1 MTKYH
6 SKYYSHFLTL
16 QHPNL
21 GVDRLSHSMFN
32 ATIDLNPHQVDAAL
46 FFFDNPLSNWV
57 ILADEVWLGKTIE
70 AWLVLNQLRSEYKRK
85 ILLIVPASLRKQR
98 SAELVDKFHI
108 PSIVLDNKT
117 YKELSKWWNNPF
129 SLWKDSVIICSYEFV
144 AKRWNDII
152 QQQRD
157 LIVIDEA
164 HKLRNVYKP
173 DNKRANEI
181 KSITTPYRK
190 LLLTAT
196 PLQNSLLELYG
207 LVSFV
212 DEQTFWDLTSFK
224 SQFVGDNVNFDDLK
238 ERISPLIHRTL
249 RKQVLEYISYTNRR
263 AITQSFTPSENEQK
277 LYEYV
282 SEFLQRDSLK
292 SVNNSQKTLI
302 TLIFRKL
309 LASSTRAIAGTL
321 DTMINRLENSHDFS
335 QLIDDEDLM
344 EVVSEDY
351 NEELWEPTWDVMK
364 ATLEQLQSEIKE
376 LKEFK
381 KIAYGINVDEKT
393 KSLLTALD
401 NAFARLSELWA
412 NKKAL
417 IFTESR
423 RTQDYLKE
431 YLEQHGY
438 ANKIVLFNWTNKHPE
453 SVKIYEQRLQ
463 KHANT
468 SMVTGSKE
476 SDMRAALVEHFKE
489 NDDCQIMLATESA
502 AEWVNLQFCSLLINY
517 DLPWNPQRIEQ
528 RIGRC
533 HRYGQKHDVIV
544 VNFLNT
550 KNLADQRVF
559 QLLEEKFKL
568 FEWVFG
574 ASDEVLWSIEDGK
587 DFEKKILE
595 IYQNCR
601 TDEEIKTAFDTLQ
614 DEYKESIDQRLW
626 DTRKKVLDNFDEDV
640 ARNLKL
646 KKEQTSLK
654 MDITKEYFW
663 NLTKVELQSKATFE
677 EYPHYRFQLDEELQD
692 YSGSYNLVPN
702 VEQAWYT
709 YRTTEWLWEYLIQ
722 QAKTRI
728 LSDAY
733 IYFDYSNHETNI
745 SILEDLVGSSW
756 YLIVS
761 KLRLQ
766 SFETEEYLIVSG
778 YNDDGEIISSN
789 ILEKLFSLQGMEN
802 QALHIEASHCEKLE
816 SIKEQSIKNISY
828 GALERNGKY
837 FDETITKLD
846 KWAEDKKY
854 SLEVQLKE
862 IKKEIAT
869 KKTESRK
876 VIELE
881 MKVQIQKQIKNLETK
896 QKELR
901 RKLFEAEDEIDNHK
915 EKLIWDLEK
924 RLRGWS
930 SVEDVMRIRWKI
942 V

>member
-1 MTKYH
+1 MNYYH

-21 GVDRLSHSMFN
+21 GVDRLSHAMFN

-57 ILADEVWLGKTIE
+57 ILADEVGLGKTIE
-70 AWLVLNQLRSEYKRK
+70 AWLVVNQLWSENKRK

-98 SAELVDKFHI
+98 SAELIDKFHI
-108 PSIVLDNKT
+108 PSTILDNKT
-117 YKELSKWWNNPF
+117 YKDLSKWWDNPF
-129 SLWKDSVIICSYEFV
+129 ALWKQSIVICSYEFV
-144 AKRWNDII
+144 AKRGLDIM
-152 QQQRD
+152 QQQWD

-181 KSITTPYRK
+181 KTIVTPYKK

-212 DEQTFWDLTSFK
+212 DEQTFGDLSSFK
-224 SQFVGDNVNFDDLK
+224 SQFIGDRINFDDLK

-282 SEFLQRDSLK
+282 SEFLQRESLK

-321 DTMINRLENSHDFS
+321 DTMINRLESSHDFS

-344 EVVSEDY
+344 NIVNEDY
-351 NEELWEPTWDVMK
+351 SEEQTEDVLK
-364 ATLEQLQSEIKE
+364 DTLIQLQWEINE

-381 KIAYGINVDEKT
+381 KIAYGIDVDEKT
-393 KSLLTALD
+393 KSLLAALE
-401 NAFARLSELWA
+401 NAFERLVELWA
-412 NKKAL
+412 NRKAL

-438 ANKIVLFNWTNKHPE
+438 KDKVVLFNGTNKHHE
-453 SVKIYEQRLQ
+453 SVAIYQKRLE
-463 KHANT
+463 KHKNT
-468 SMVTGSKE
+468 SMITGSKE

-489 NDDCQIMLATESA
+489 NEDCQIMLATESA
-502 AEWVNLQFCSLLINY
+502 AEWVNLQFCSLIINY

-574 ASDEVLWSIEDGK
+574 ASDEVLGSIEDGK

-595 IYQNCR
+595 IYQTCR
-601 TDEEIKTAFDTLQ
+601 TDEQIQTAFDILQ
-614 DEYKESIDQRLW
+614 SEYSDSIDQRLW

-663 NLTKVELQSKATFE
+663 NLTKIELQWQAQFE
-677 EYPHYRFQLDEELQD
+677 EYPHYRFYLPEDIVEN
-692 YSGSYNLVPN
+692 YSGAYNLVPN
-702 VEQAWYT
+702 IEQIGYT
-709 YRTTEWLWEYLIQ
+709 YRTTEWLWENLIK
-722 QAKTRI
+722 QAKQRE
-728 LSDAY
+728 LEPACLV
-733 IYFDYSNHETNI
+733 FNYSKHTSKI
-745 SILEDLVGSSW
+745 SILQPLVGQAGH
-756 YLIVS
+756 LIVS
-761 KLRLQ
+761 KLKLQ
-766 SFETEEYLIVSG
+766 SFDVEEYLIVTW
-778 YNDDGEIISSN
+778 YNSRGRIVDSKT
-789 ILEKLFSLQGMEN
+789 LEKLFSLQANTKWPVIIDETRKEWL
-802 QALHIEASHCEKLE
+802 QSLRDE
-816 SIKEQSIKNISY
+816 SIGKISQEALQRNSI
-828 GALERNGKY
+828 Y
-837 FDETITKLD
+837 FDDTITKLD
-846 KWAEDKKY
+846 KRAEDKKY
-854 SLEVQLKE
+854 SLELLLKE

-876 VIELE
+876 IVDLE
-881 MKVQIQKQIKNLETK
+881 IKIQLQRDIKNLEAK

-901 RKLFEAEDEIDNHK
+901 RKLFEAEDEIDK
-915 EKLIWDLEK
+915 EKETLISGLEK
-924 RLRGWS
+924 RLRGGSHIDDIMIIEWE
-930 SVEDVMRIRWKI
+930 VI
-942 V
+942 

>member
-1 MTKYH
+1 
-6 SKYYSHFLTL
+6 
-16 QHPNL
+16 
-21 GVDRLSHSMFN
+21 MFN

-46 FFFDNPLSNWV
+46 FFFNNPLSNGV

-70 AWLVLNQLRSEYKRK
+70 AGLVINQLRSENKRK
-85 ILLIVPASLRKQR
+85 MLLIVPASLRKQR
-98 SAELVDKFHI
+98 SAELIDKFHI
-108 PSIVLDNKT
+108 PSTILDNKT
-117 YKELSKWWNNPF
+117 YKELHRSLDNPF
-129 SLWKDSVIICSYEFV
+129 IPSKDAIIICSYEFI
-144 AKRWNDII
+144 AKRWSDVIE
-152 QQQRD
+152 QQWD

-173 DNKRANEI
+173 ENKRANEI
-181 KSITTPYRK
+181 KWIISPYRK

-212 DEQTFWDLTSFK
+212 DDQTFWDLASFR
-224 SQFVGDNVNFDDLK
+224 SQFIWDHIDFDDLK
-238 ERISPLIHRTL
+238 ARISPLIHRTL

-277 LYEYV
+277 LYDYV
-282 SEFLQRDSLK
+282 SEFLQRESLK

-321 DTMINRLENSHDFS
+321 DTMINRLESSHDFS

-344 EVVSEDY
+344 NSVNQDY
-351 NEELWEPTWDVMK
+351 DEEQWSPTEHILK
-364 ATLEQLQSEIKE
+364 STLEQLQSEINE

-381 KIAYGINVDEKT
+381 KIAYGIDVDEKT
-393 KSLLTALD
+393 RALITALA
-401 NAFARLSELWA
+401 NAFERLIELWA

-431 YLEQHGY
+431 YLEQNGY
-438 ANKIVLFNWTNKHPE
+438 KDRIVLFNGTNKSPE
-453 SVKIYEQRLQ
+453 SVAIYQKWLE

-468 SMVTGSKE
+468 SMITWSKE
-476 SDMRAALVEHFKE
+476 SDMRASLVEHFKE
-489 NDDCQIMLATESA
+489 NDNCYIMLATESA

-528 RIGRC
+528 RIWRC
-533 HRYGQKHDVIV
+533 HRYWQKHDVIV

-559 QLLEEKFKL
+559 KLLEEKFKL

-595 IYQNCR
+595 IYQTCR
-601 TDEEIKTAFDTLQ
+601 TDEQIQTAFDNLQ
-614 DEYKESIDQRLW
+614 DEYKESIDLRLW

-640 ARNLKL
+640 ARNLRI

-663 NLTKVELQSKATFE
+663 NLTKIELWWKAEFE
-677 EYPHYRFQLDEELQD
+677 EYPYYRFHLPSNIINDH
-692 YSGSYNLVPN
+692 SGSYNLVPN
-702 VEQAWYT
+702 IEQLGYT
-709 YRTTEWLWEYLIQ
+709 YRTSEWLGASIIE
-722 QAKTRI
+722 QAKVRE
-728 LSDAY
+728 LADAS
-733 IYFDYSNHETNI
+733 IIFDYSSHETKI
-745 SILEDLVGSSW
+745 SILEETTGKSG
-756 YLIVS
+756 YLIIS
-761 KLRLQ
+761 KLQLQ
-766 SFETEEYLIVSG
+766 SFEIEEYLIFSWFCDNGQVIDS
-778 YNDDGEIISSN
+778 EV
-789 ILEKLFSLQGMEN
+789 LQKLFSLHGEHQWDITIDPVFNDQLEDIKG
-802 QALHIEASHCEKLE
+802 QLIGDISRDALD
-816 SIKEQSIKNISY
+816 
-828 GALERNGKY
+828 RNGKY

-854 SLEVQLKE
+854 SLELQLKE

-876 VIELE
+876 VAELE
-881 MKVQIQKQIKNLETK
+881 LKIQLQRQIKNLESK

-901 RKLFEAEDEIDNHK
+901 RKLFEAEDEIDREK
-915 EKLIWDLEK
+915 ENLIGNLEK

-930 SVEDVMRIRWKI
+930 QIEDIIKIRRKL